1 MVVVNSTLKGFNST
15 RKMELQLHLEFELDD
30 QRFTVETLAENF
42 ESHQDQ
48 LTDIVRE
55 EGRILLKNEAI
66 KDSGDYSEPL
76 IRLVGQWLR
85 KLQWIIAGDSE
96 TIPFRNSEQCFAFM
110 PAGGG
115 VEVSL
120 FEGTELEVEEYI
132 FEPVTVRLETL
143 VASSLTMGDA
153 LIGLLEKI
161 DASLLESDEDCRD
174 LKADLEESKKAWHN
188 YELHRR

>member
-1 MVVVNSTLKGFNST
+1 
-15 RKMELQLHLEFELDD
+15 MEFQLNLEFELDD
-30 QRFTVETLAENF
+30 QHFSVETLINDF
-42 ESHQDQ
+42 DSHKDN
-48 LTDIVRE
+48 LSDIVRE
-55 EGRILLKNEAI
+55 EGRILVKHSSV

-76 IRLVGQWLR
+76 IRLAGQWMR

-115 VEVSL
+115 VELSL

-132 FEPVTVRLETL
+132 FEPVTIRLETL
-143 VASSLTMGDA
+143 VSASFDMGDA
-153 LIGLLEKI
+153 LLSLIDKI
-161 DASLLESDEDCRD
+161 DASLVEEDEDCRD
-174 LKADLEESKKAWHN
+174 LKSDLDESKKAWHN

>member
-1 MVVVNSTLKGFNST
+1 
-15 RKMELQLHLEFELDD
+15 MEFQLNLEFELDD
-30 QRFTVETLAENF
+30 QHFSVETLINDF
-42 ESHQDQ
+42 DSHKDD
-48 LTDIVRE
+48 LSDIVRE
-55 EGRILLKNEAI
+55 ESRIAVKHSSV

-76 IRLVGQWLR
+76 IRLAGQWMR

-132 FEPVTVRLETL
+132 FEPVTIRLETL
-143 VASSLTMGDA
+143 VTASFAMGDS
-153 LIGLLEKI
+153 LVNLLEKI
-161 DASLLESDEDCRD
+161 DPSLLEDDEDCRD
-174 LKADLEESKKAWHN
+174 LKSDLEESKKAWHN
-188 YELHRR
+188 FELTSA

>member
-1 MVVVNSTLKGFNST
+1 
-15 RKMELQLHLEFELDD
+15 MEFQLNLEFELDD
-30 QRFTVETLAENF
+30 QRFTVETLASDF
-42 ESHQDQ
+42 ESHQDK
-48 LTDIVRE
+48 LADIVRE
-55 EGRILLKNEAI
+55 EGRILVVTSAV

-76 IRLVGQWLR
+76 IRLAGQWLR

-115 VEVSL
+115 VEISL
-120 FEGTELEVEEYI
+120 FEGTELEVEDYI

-143 VASSLTMGDA
+143 VRASVEMGDA
-153 LIGLLEKI
+153 LVGLIEKI
-161 DASLLESDEDCRD
+161 DASLLESDEDCKD
-174 LKADLEESKKAWHN
+174 LKSDLEESKKAWHN